1 MKVNKNAI
9 FLFLFLLIA
18 GVIHSQGIRP
28 FDSLVSKLSRQYN
41 CSVYYDKKYT
51 DTLRDLPS
59 IDDLSHFVSLM
70 ESAYGFT
77 ALKDTRGNI
86 YFFRGSSPIV
96 ILPKNYFSPLK
107 SGALPEPVAEK
118 EEETL
123 ITADEVNKVYSI
135 GTKRSQSGN
144 VVLSGYVRDVNSG
157 EPMVATSVVIEGTGI
172 GVSTDAFGFYSLS
185 LPTGRHVLRVSS
197 VGMKE
202 VVRQILV
209 QGSGKMDIE
218 LKEEVRSLKTAVV
231 VAQKQ
236 SNVRGM
242 QMGVER
248 LSIRTIRQIPAVF
261 GETDILKSLLTLPG
275 ITSVGEGTVGYN
287 VRGGA
292 ADQNLVLL
300 NDMTIYNPTHLFG
313 FFSAVDPDV
322 VRGLELYKSA
332 IPEKYGG
339 RLSSI
344 MEVTTR
350 DGNAKKLSGTLGL
363 GPLTSKFS
371 LEGPLGSDKT
381 TFITGGRVTY
391 SNWLIREIPD
401 PSFNR
406 SKASFYDLILHLSH
420 TFSDKDRV
428 YFSGYT
434 SNDEF
439 RLNQD
444 STYGYTNR
452 NFRVR
457 WKHDFNSTFYHVL
470 SAGMD
475 SYGYSVDGRNNPKDA
490 FDLAFGIKQ
499 YGVRSDFKYS
509 PSNIHDINFGLQH
522 QIYRLDPGSLKP
534 LDASSLI
541 KEKIVQKE
549 SGTETSLY
557 AGDQYRIT
565 DKLSIQAGIRYT
577 FYRYTGPRQ
586 MFIYAEGRPPS
597 ASTVTDSV
605 VYGKGDLIR
614 SYHGPEFRI
623 SARWLLS
630 NTSSLKFSFNT
641 VRQFIH
647 MITNTAA
654 LAPTDIWKLSDPQI
668 KPQYGQQIAAGY
680 YLQPGTR
687 GVEFSVEAYYKNSVN
702 YLDYKSGAQLVLNQ
716 QLERDVI
723 GTKGKVYGV
732 EVLLKK
738 TAGKLNGWIG
748 YTYLRT
754 LLKVNDPAAGELIN
768 GGKYYP
774 ANFDKPHIVNL
785 VANYKFTQRF
795 SVSLTSTYSTGRPIT
810 LPVATYTMAGAPR
823 VFYSERNAFRIPD
836 FFRTDFSMVIE
847 NSHNNKKKILSSWIF
862 GVYNITGR
870 DNPYSVYFTLE
881 NGQLKGYQLSI
892 FASAIP
898 FVSFNLKF

>member
-1 MKVNKNAI
+1 MPMA
-9 FLFLFLLIA
+9 A
-18 GVIHSQGIRP
+18 QSQGVQP
-28 FDSLVSKLSRQYN
+28 FDSLVNAVTRQ
-41 CSVYYDKKYT
+41 CTCVIFYDKKVT
-51 DTLRDLPS
+51 DTIQNIPS
-59 IDDLSHFVSLM
+59 VNNLEQFLTLTTQV
-70 ESAYGFT
+70 YGFT
-77 ALKDTRGNI
+77 YVRDNRGNVYLI
-86 YFFRGSSPIV
+86 KGNAPVVKLPATYFLPARQATPSDKIEENLNQTV
-96 ILPKNYFSPLK
+96 INP
-107 SGALPEPVAEK
+107 
-118 EEETL
+118 
-123 ITADEVNKVYSI
+123 DEVNKVYTI
-135 GTKRSQSGN
+135 GNKRNQGGN
-144 VVLSGYVRDVNSG
+144 AVLSGYVRDFNNG
-157 EPMVATSVVIEGTGI
+157 EPIIASSVMIEGSGI
-172 GVSTDAFGFYSLS
+172 GVSTDAFGFYSIS
-185 LPTGRHVLRVSS
+185 LPVGRHVLRVSS
-197 VGMKE
+197 IGMKE
-202 VVRQILV
+202 VIRQLQV

-248 LSIRTIRQIPAVF
+248 LSIKAIKQIPAVF

-292 ADQNLVLL
+292 ADQNLVLV

-371 LEGPLGSDKT
+371 LEGPLGSEKT
-381 TFITGGRVTY
+381 TFITGGRITY

-420 TFSDKDRV
+420 TFSEKDRI
-428 YFSGYT
+428 YFSAYV
-434 SNDEF
+434 SNDQF

-444 STYGYTNR
+444 STYGYGNR
-452 NFRVR
+452 NIRVK
-457 WKHDFNSTFYHVL
+457 WKHDFSTVFYHVL
-470 SAGMD
+470 SAGVD
-475 SYGYSVDGRNNPKDA
+475 EYSYFVNGRNNPKDA
-490 FDLAFGIKQ
+490 FDLGFGIRQ
-499 YGVRSDFKYS
+499 YGIRSDFKYS
-509 PSNIHDINFGLQH
+509 PSNIHEVNFGLQH
-522 QIYRLDPGSLKP
+522 QIYRLDPGSQRP
-534 LDASSLI
+534 ADASSLI
-541 KEKIVQKE
+541 AEKIVQKE
-549 SGTETSLY
+549 LGTESALY
-557 AGDQYRIT
+557 VGDQYRIT
-565 DKLSIQAGIRYT
+565 DQLSIQAGLRYA
-577 FYRYTGPRQ
+577 FYRYVGPRR
-586 MFIYAEGRPPS
+586 MYTYADGLPPS
-597 ASTVTDSV
+597 ASTVKDSTD
-605 VYGKGDLIR
+605 YAKGDLIT
-614 SYHGPEFRI
+614 SYHGPEVRF
-623 SARWLLS
+623 SARWMLS
-630 NTSSLKFSFNT
+630 NNTSLKFSFNT

-654 LAPTDIWKLSDPQI
+654 LSPTDIWKLSDPLI
-668 KPQYGQQIAAGY
+668 KPQYGQQAAIGFY
-680 YLQPGTR
+680 TQPGTK
-687 GVEFSVEAYYKNSVN
+687 GVEISVEAYYKNSVN

-723 GTKGKVYGV
+723 GTKGKIYGI
-732 EVLLKK
+732 ELLFKK
-738 TAGKLNGWIG
+738 TAGKLSGWLG

-754 LLKVNDPAAGELIN
+754 LLKVNDAQAGELIN
-768 GGKYYP
+768 QGKFYP

-785 VANYKFTQRF
+785 VANYKFTQRY
-795 SVSLTSTYSTGRPIT
+795 SISLTSTYSTGRPIT
-810 LPVATYTMAGAPR
+810 LPIATYMMAGAPR

-836 FFRTDFSMVIE
+836 FFRTDLSMVIE
-847 NSHNNKKKILSSWIF
+847 NSHNNKKKVLSSWIF
-862 GVYNITGR
+862 GVYNLTGR

-881 NGQLKGYQLSI
+881 NGQVKGYQLSV
-892 FASAIP
+892 FATALP